1 MSTSSMMR
9 AKSKSLPQRTCIAC
23 RQVKE
28 KKDLIRLVSTENGI
42 AEIDVFGKKPGRGAY
57 LCPRRTC
64 WELALRKS
72 RLDYALRTRLHDDNR
87 QTLREY
93 IHNLEG
99 N

>member
-1 MSTSSMMR
+1 MMR

-28 KKDLIRLVSTENGI
+28 KKHLIRLVSTENGT

-57 LCPRRTC
+57 LCPKRSC
-64 WELALRKS
+64 WELALRKN
-72 RLDYALRTRLHDDNR
+72 RLDYALRIRLRDDNR

-99 N
+99 S

>member
-1 MSTSSMMR
+1 MMR
-9 AKSKSLPQRTCIAC
+9 VKCKSLPQRTCIAC

-28 KKDLIRLVSTENGI
+28 KKDLVRLVSTENGV

-64 WELALRKS
+64 WELALRKN
-72 RLDYALRTRLHDDNR
+72 RLDYALRTRLRDDNR

-93 IHNLEG
+93 IDSLEES
-99 N
+99 